1 MVIVAGEDAVSV
13 VVDTHRYSMCLD
25 DLFDGG
31 EVAEGGFCRYEVG
44 IYEFAVGI
52 IEACDEAT

>member
-1 MVIVAGEDAVSV
+1 
-13 VVDTHRYSMCLD
+13 MCLD
-25 DLFDGG
+25 DLFKGG

-52 IEACDEAT
+52 IEACDEAA